1 MVVNVDYGD
10 NYELLFYSN
19 IVYTFN
25 IISIIWRTQL
35 WMKEFVTKQLEKAL
49 SDIENL
55 KDKVRANRN
64 GSH

>member
-1 MVVNVDYGD
+1 MVNVKYGD

-25 IISIIWRTQL
+25 ITRIIWRTQL

-64 GSH
+64 GAH